1 VSFRERR
8 LCTLGIVEKNDF
20 RYLEKN
26 DMESRTLLPLFLSNF
41 AILFVGF
48 GVFPLLPVYAAG
60 FGATPTLI
68 GFYLAATY
76 MAITLGNLL
85 TGWLSGR
92 VPRKVVFVT
101 AGVLGVL
108 ALFLMGQATAFWQ
121 VVILTSVVWFTGGV
135 GLSLVNV
142 FIGLHADEG
151 SRGKWFSLVA
161 LTNPLGAVVG
171 GLAVGWMVA
180 RQGYPLMFTM
190 LGLVYAV
197 WPLVGLW
204 KVQDKPVTRAARPEG
219 VKLASLRSNRS
230 YHLLLIA
237 VLLSAMTVS
246 VARIGLSLSMQA
258 IHFSPAAI
266 AGANVVGGLVTIPV
280 VLGFGALSDRLGRR
294 LFLALGFFLAAFGS
308 VSLVMAEQLWHFWIV
323 AAAALIARTIG
334 GSLASALAT
343 DILPPQALGRGLPL
357 LGTMSWASGVLGFA
371 GSGYVIETLGASNL
385 YFIAALLSLVAA
397 GLMGMLAGRRQEVTP
412 DQNIQRLECLTQSV
426 KVK

>member
-1 VSFRERR
+1 
-8 LCTLGIVEKNDF
+8 
-20 RYLEKN
+20 
-26 DMESRTLLPLFLSNF
+26 MESRRFVPLFLSNF

-48 GVFPLLPVYAAG
+48 GLFPLLPVYAAEL
-60 FGATPTLI
+60 GATPTVI
-68 GFYLAATY
+68 GFYLAAVY

-92 VPRKVVFVT
+92 VPRKIVFVT

-108 ALFLMGQATAFWQ
+108 ALFLMGRATTLWQ

-135 GLSLVNV
+135 GLSLVSV

-161 LTNPLGAVVG
+161 LTNPLGAVIG

-180 RQGYPLMFTM
+180 WKGYPMMFTL

-204 KVQDKPVTRAARPEG
+204 KVQDKPATKAARPE
-219 VKLASLRSNRS
+219 VAKLTNLRSSRS
-230 YHLLLIA
+230 YQMLLLA

-246 VARIGLSLSMQA
+246 VVRIGLSLSMKA
-258 IHFSPAAI
+258 IHFSPADI

-280 VLGFGALSDRLGRR
+280 VLLFGALSDRLGRR
-294 LFLALGFFLAAFGS
+294 LFLALGYLMAAFSGA
-308 VSLVMAEQLWHFWIV
+308 SLVMAEQLWQFWIV
-323 AAAALIARTIG
+323 AAAVLIARTIG
-334 GSLASALAT
+334 GSLASTLAT
-343 DILPPQALGRGLPL
+343 DILPPQTLGRSLPI

-371 GSGYVIETLGASNL
+371 GSGYMMETLGASNL
-385 YFIAALLSLVAA
+385 YLIATLLSLVAA
-397 GLMGMLAGRRQEVTP
+397 GLMVMLPGRRQEVAP
-412 DQNIQRLECLTQSV
+412 DQNGQGLECLTQSIEA
-426 KVK
+426 K